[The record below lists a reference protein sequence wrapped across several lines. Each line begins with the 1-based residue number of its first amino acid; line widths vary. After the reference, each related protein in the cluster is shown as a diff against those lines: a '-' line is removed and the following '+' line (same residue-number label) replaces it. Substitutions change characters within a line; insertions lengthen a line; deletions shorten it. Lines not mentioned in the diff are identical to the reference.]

1 VKKKQYI
8 KPKINKVALDFT
20 ISLQMLS
27 GPIDPPPRGSGSKG
41 TGKDTPF
48 GSPFGDKPFS

>member
-8 KPKINKVALDFT
+8 KPDIIKVELDFT

-27 GPIDPPPRGSGSKG
+27 GPIDPPPHGGGGSKNN
-41 TGKDTPF
+41 DTPF
-48 GSPFGDKPFS
+48 QSPFGDKPFS